1 MSMLAI
7 KRAVAILSLRGKRTF
22 LSCRK
27 FLLKTYFPTVP
38 KVRIL
43 RRVFGLQGGEDRK
56 QIRVVLIHDE
66 IQRQPL
72 RTTREAVYRR
82 LEENLLRRRGR
93 VPAIGGKSQSQSWIS
108 DGRGVQ
114 EDRRHDLGSSG
125 QTFRPSGRV
134 LQDEER
140 GGLRGYVQVR
150 AVYEE
155 FERQQR
161 VITFVDVIIQR

>member
-1 MSMLAI
+1 M
-7 KRAVAILSLRGKRTF
+7 
-22 LSCRK
+22 
-27 FLLKTYFPTVP
+27 
-38 KVRIL
+38 
-43 RRVFGLQGGEDRK
+43 
-56 QIRVVLIHDE
+56 LIHDE

-72 RTTREAVYRR
+72 RTTREAVHRR

-114 EDRRHDLGSSG
+114 EDRRYDLGCSG

-134 LQDEER
+134 HQDEES
-140 GGLRGYVQVR
+140 GVLRGYVQVC
-150 AVYEE
+150 ALDEE

-161 VITFVDVIIQR
+161 VVIFVVVIIQR